1 MNIWKLCPG
10 KGFWRILLN
19 STIDVLGY
27 LVCHGLEPTYLKY
40 HSGKEY
46 VGFGVTVRESG
57 IMANLGHI
65 KAFVLKKILFKNDL
79 LQWNLYTLLNSQ
91 NVIKINQFFRLI
103 DVKKESICGN

>member
-65 KAFVLKKILFKNDL
+65 KAFVLKKSCSKMTFYSETCIHCLTHKMSL
-79 LQWNLYTLLNSQ
+79 KS
-91 NVIKINQFFRLI
+91 INFL
-103 DVKKESICGN
+103 DW